1 MVPADADDL
10 VLRHQ
15 RAVLARV
22 DPGLLNQQ
30 VGLQLVDAVLV
41 LQDRRREVGEVFH
54 FRNDG
59 GAVGLNRVAGA
70 EAPAISEARFPGLI
84 LALVER
90 LMLGLYLSQGR
101 RKAQSNEPNRGGFH
115 LIYHTSF
122 LLEI

>member
-1 MVPADADDL
+1 MGIGS
-10 VLRHQ
+10 RHVAQ
-15 RAVLARV
+15 LAAAVCTVVRRVRARG
-22 DPGLLNQQ
+22 D
-30 VGLQLVDAVLV
+30 GLQLVDAVLV

-70 EAPAISEARFPGLI
+70 EAPATSEARFPGLI

-101 RKAQSNEPNRGGFH
+101 RKAQSN
-115 LIYHTSF
+115 
-122 LLEI
+122 